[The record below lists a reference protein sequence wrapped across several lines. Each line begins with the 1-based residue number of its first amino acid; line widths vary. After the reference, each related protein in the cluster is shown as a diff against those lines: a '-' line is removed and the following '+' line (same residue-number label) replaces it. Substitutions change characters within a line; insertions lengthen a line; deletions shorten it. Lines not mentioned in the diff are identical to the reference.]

1 MKTGNAHWIKL
12 TLLAVMLAL
21 ANRSH
26 ALYTNYLDAVVAA
39 LNFQYNALT
48 NDPAPTPSERQQIAL
63 IGRALRTL
71 AKPATNVI
79 GDYNLFVTAATQLGP
94 IASDPQFLT
103 LGTNVFNAFTNEAQA
118 QIGATGE
125 RIAALNHFVPT
136 KRGASNNLRQ
146 AQLTLDRIPTLS
158 NTQLALVLGRQVF
171 SKIGAANRLAARGEA
186 NPGFAADSV
195 AGTSI
200 THMNRGG
207 GFGTITF
214 VDATNYTEI
223 DDGSELGGG
232 TYTYTRTGL
241 NTAILV
247 INGVTPEVFT
257 VTVKLTFTAANAG
270 KFSARE
276 AGNPTAGTGT
286 FTIP

>member
-1 MKTGNAHWIKL
+1 MKTGNAHWFKL
-12 TLLAVMLAL
+12 LLLAAMLAL

-26 ALYTNYLDAVVAA
+26 ALYTNYLDVVVGA
-39 LNFQYNALT
+39 LNFQYNVLT
-48 NDPAPTPSERQQIAL
+48 NDPSPTPAERQQIAL
-63 IGRALRTL
+63 MGRALRTL
-71 AKPATNVI
+71 AKPSTNVA

-94 IASDPQFLT
+94 IASDPQFLA

-118 QIGATGE
+118 QIMATTD
-125 RIAALNHFVPT
+125 RIAALNQFVPT

-158 NTQLALVLGRQVF
+158 SIQLALVLGRQMF
-171 SKIGAANRLAARGEA
+171 AKIGAANRLAARGEA
-186 NPGFAADSV
+186 LPAFALDSV

-200 THMNRGG
+200 THTNRGG

-223 DDGSELGGG
+223 DDGSELGSG

-241 NTAILV
+241 NAATV
-247 INGVTPEVFT
+247 VVNGVTPEVFT
-257 VTVKLTFTAANAG
+257 VTVKLVFTGPNSG
-270 KFSARE
+270 KFTARE